1 MSLYA
6 LYGSLQKKTVM
17 NRSIRMASIV
27 FFAVAAA
34 VSVYAL
40 FHLKFAFDFE
50 QFFPNNDPDL
60 EFFKEFI
67 EDFETDDNFMLI
79 AACRKEGVFEQEFLK
94 KVHDLTI
101 QAKRLPYV
109 VESQSLTKFAYP
121 LKTPFGITTIPAV
134 HINEPEKYESDKVR
148 ALQDERILYNLIN
161 EDATALVVAL
171 KTTESIDLFQSR
183 ELMPKID
190 SLVATYEFEEF
201 HFLGRPYFQ
210 KELVAMQQREVL
222 VSAAVSA
229 VLVSLVMFWLFRRP
243 WGIGIALVSI
253 GLGMLLFMGFLGL
266 SGRELNAMSALYPVL
281 MIIVGTSDVIHIIS
295 KYIDELKKGNP
306 KNEAIMTTIKE
317 IGLATL
323 LTSAT
328 TAIGFASLLSS
339 RIQPI
344 RDFGINAAIGVFVAY
359 FTVIA
364 FTTVLLSLFDTKQ
377 LIKLGRS
384 EAFWG
389 NAMERFYRFT
399 IRKERQIWIGGVAL
413 LLFCGIGISQIT
425 TNYNII
431 NNMPLNRKITE
442 DFKYFQERLTSFRP
456 LEIAVM
462 IKDSQRVDDYEVLRE
477 IDKVEQHLKAYP
489 PIRGILSNT
498 MLYKSLNQ
506 MHNANKTEAYT
517 FPESERD
524 FRRYKRLADKLP
536 QLSNT
541 VLENEDKTKARIS
554 SRISDIG
561 ADTVTA
567 IGNSIDRWI
576 ATNTDTSLVAFQRTG
591 TGLIID
597 KNAEYVRRSLL
608 LGLGGAMLIVSLLM
622 VLLFRDWKMLFIS
635 LIPNLIP
642 LLLAGALLG
651 YIGIEL
657 EAGVAIVFAV
667 IFGIAV
673 DDTIHFL
680 SKYKLARNKG
690 NSIEEALHI
699 TFLETGKA
707 ICLTSIILFFGFLV
721 MLFSIHPPSV
731 TIGLLISL
739 TLMSALFS
747 DLLFIPL
754 LIRWLLREKEA

>member
-1 MSLYA
+1 M
-6 LYGSLQKKTVM
+6 
-17 NRSIRMASIV
+17 
-27 FFAVAAA
+27 
-34 VSVYAL
+34 
-40 FHLKFAFDFE
+40 KFSFDFE

-60 EFFKEFI
+60 EFFKTFI
-67 EDFETDDNFMLI
+67 EDFETDDNFMLV
-79 AACRKEGVFEQEFLK
+79 ALRRDEGVFEQNFLE
-94 KVHDLTI
+94 KVHAFTVA
-101 QAKRLPYV
+101 AKGLPYV

-121 LKTPFGITTIPAV
+121 LKTPFGITTIPAI
-134 HINEPEKYESDKVR
+134 HINEPEKYAADQER
-148 ALQDERILYNLIN
+148 ILQDERLVYNLIN

-183 ELMPKID
+183 ELIPKVD
-190 SLVATYEFEEF
+190 SLVQAYNFEQF
-201 HFLGRPYFQ
+201 HYLGRPYFQ
-210 KELVAMQQREVL
+210 KELVAMQQREVVTSAV
-222 VSAAVSA
+222 VSAI
-229 VLVSLVMFWLFRRP
+229 LVSLIMFWLFRKP

-253 GLGMLLFMGFLGL
+253 GLGLLLFMGLLGIT
-266 SGRELNAMSALYPVL
+266 GRELNAMSALYPVL
-281 MIIVGTSDVIHIIS
+281 MIIVGTSDVIHIMS
-295 KYIDELKKGNP
+295 KYIDELKKGKP
-306 KNEAIMTTIKE
+306 RKAAIITTIKE

-359 FTVIA
+359 ITVIGL
-364 FTTVLLSLFDTKQ
+364 TTVILSMFHTDK

-389 NAMERFYRFT
+389 NWMDRFYHFT
-399 IRKERQIWIGGVAL
+399 IRQERGIIIGGITL
-413 LLFCGIGISQIT
+413 LILCGVGIAQIT

-431 NNMPLNRKITE
+431 NNMPNGRKITE
-442 DFKYFQERLTSFRP
+442 DFVYFQERLTSFRP
-456 LEIAVM
+456 MEVAVLAQDGH
-462 IKDSQRVDDYEVLRE
+462 KVDEYEVLRE
-477 IDKVEQHLKAYP
+477 VNKVEQHLKEYEA
-489 PIRGILSNT
+489 IRGIISST
-498 MLYKSLNQ
+498 MLYKTLNQ
-506 MHNANKTEAYT
+506 MHNSNRVDAYE
-517 FPESERD
+517 FPEDERA
-524 FRRYKRLADKLP
+524 FKRYQRLADKLP

-541 VLENEDKTKARIS
+541 VLENKDKTKARIS
-554 SRISDIG
+554 SRVSDIG
-561 ADTVTA
+561 ADTLTA
-567 IGNSIDRWI
+567 IGQRIDRWV
-576 ATNTDTSLVAFQRTG
+576 AANTDTSLVKFQRTG

-608 LGLGGAMLIVSLLM
+608 LGLGGAMLIVSFLM
-622 VLLFRDWKMLFIS
+622 VLLFRDLKLLLIS
-635 LIPNLIP
+635 LVPNMVP

-651 YIGIEL
+651 YLGIEL

-680 SKYKLARNKG
+680 SKFKLARDKNK
-690 NSIEEALHI
+690 SIEEALHI

-707 ICLTSIILFFGFLV
+707 ICLTSVILFFGFLV

-739 TLMSALFS
+739 TLVSALFS

-754 LIRWLLREKEA
+754 LIRWLMRD